1 MRRIVEKLPIW
12 KIELGELDALEVFGG
27 DGSWQ
32 TYVYADKVKSL
43 EVWEWDGDKV
53 KTCKQNL
60 PNAEVVQGDSFELKT
75 EKKDL
80 IVIDNP
86 QNVYG
91 HHKCEHFDFLP
102 RLPELLN
109 KGGIVIFN
117 INKDPFGD
125 NIEWDLRRRLYYGRT
140 KISTSYALDFYEEL
154 FTRQGWQVKFS
165 FEEPRNDYLS
175 YLVFQLE

>member
-1 MRRIVEKLPIW
+1 MGRIVEKLP
-12 KIELGELDALEVFGG
+12 LFGVDLSQMNALEVFGG

-32 TYVYADKVKSL
+32 THKYADKVKSL
-43 EVWEWDGDKV
+43 EAWELDDTKV
-53 KTCKQNL
+53 KEFIKSF
-60 PNAEVVQGDSFELKT
+60 PEASIKIGDSFELKT

-102 RLPELLN
+102 RLPELL
-109 KGGIVIFN
+109 KGGVVIFN

-125 NIEWDLRRRLYYGRT
+125 NMEWELRRRLYYGRT
-140 KISTSYALDFYEEL
+140 KLSTSYALDFYEDL
-154 FTRQGWQVKFS
+154 FVRQGWEVKFS
-165 FEEPRNDYLS
+165 FEEPKNSYLS
-175 YLVFQLE
+175 YMVYGLE